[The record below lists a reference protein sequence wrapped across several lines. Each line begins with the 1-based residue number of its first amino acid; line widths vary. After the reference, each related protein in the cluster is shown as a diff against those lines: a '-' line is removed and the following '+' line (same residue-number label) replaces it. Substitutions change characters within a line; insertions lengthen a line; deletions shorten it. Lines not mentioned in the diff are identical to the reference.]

1 MWTTIFRKRFS
12 SYLFGFFLFAFPA
25 STNYQLRGYG
35 FGSGGEDNM
44 SSPNYAADAVTGEV
58 SSGQLSG
65 SSYNLGSGLS
75 FEIMAN
81 VPAAPAFT
89 NPSSYYNKLKVVLD
103 TGSNPSDTKFAIAIS
118 TDNFATTSYV
128 QSDNTVGSAL
138 GSEDYQT
145 YAAWGGGS
153 GFNVIGLAPSTTYKV
168 KVKAFQGKFS
178 ESGYGLVATAAT
190 VSSQLSFSLSTNT
203 INFGS
208 LAVNTVNS
216 SPGNIDV
223 SFATN
228 ATNGGTIYV
237 SGTNAGLASMTA
249 SHTIS
254 SVSGNLVALGQGFGA
269 QGVSVTQSTG
279 GPLTLVAPYSTV
291 AGDVV
296 GIIDTTIR
304 SMFDSAGPITGGNG
318 SFVLK
323 AKPSAVTPSAAD
335 YSETLTVIATGRF

>member
-1 MWTTIFRKRFS
+1 M
-12 SYLFGFFLFAFPA
+12 
-25 STNYQLRGYG
+25 
-35 FGSGGEDNM
+35 
-44 SSPNYAADAVTGEV
+44 
-58 SSGQLSG
+58 
-65 SSYNLGSGLS
+65 
-75 FEIMAN
+75 
-81 VPAAPAFT
+81 
-89 NPSSYYNKLKVVLD
+89 
-103 TGSNPSDTKFAIAIS
+103 
-118 TDNFATTSYV
+118 
-128 QSDNTVGSAL
+128 
-138 GSEDYQT
+138 
-145 YAAWGGGS
+145 
-153 GFNVIGLAPSTTYKV
+153 
-168 KVKAFQGKFS
+168 
-178 ESGYGLVATAAT
+178 
-190 VSSQLSFSLSTNT
+190 
-203 INFGS
+203 
-208 LAVNTVNS
+208 NS